1 VYPFVCGQTAR
12 RPPIRCTKDNF
23 TSLPALIRQLAF
35 VAVRRPVYASAA
47 HCNGTLPF
55 TVRPQKKVT
64 CNVEDV
70 ANYRRSLVLLYG
82 AETVRQAEALLAAYD
97 KLFA

>member
-23 TSLPALIRQLAF
+23 TSLPALIPQLVF
-35 VAVRRPVYASAA
+35 VAVHRPVYASAA

-55 TVRPQKKVT
+55 AVPPQKIT

-70 ANYRRSLVLLYG
+70 ENYRRSLVPLYG
-82 AETVRQAEALLAAYD
+82 AETVRQAETLLAAYD